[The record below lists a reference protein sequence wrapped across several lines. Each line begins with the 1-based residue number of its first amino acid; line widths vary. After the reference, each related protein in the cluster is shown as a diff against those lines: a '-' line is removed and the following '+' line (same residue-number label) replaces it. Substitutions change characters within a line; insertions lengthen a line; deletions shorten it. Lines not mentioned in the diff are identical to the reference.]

1 MAYSLRK
8 RWLSVLTAATLSLSC
23 FPIGAASL
31 SASAAGSG
39 ADALNGQCSSTKK
52 DDFSNL
58 AFLALEAYS
67 FSCAGIETN
76 LSDTNCSLLDADES
90 GSISM
95 DDSMKFLQ
103 WSSYLAANKS
113 HAPEA
118 EQFLQKWNT
127 TTTTEVSEETT
138 ETTESTTVTE
148 ETTMAA
154 EETTTSEEITM
165 TSETTTEETTTTET
179 TTEEVTTTTTEAL
192 TTTAEATTET
202 TAVTSAAGT
211 ATEAAT
217 TTTESTTTPESA
229 TTTSATTTSRMTTAK
244 TTTTPVVTTTE
255 GIGAWANKDL
265 YRGIDVSMYQQN
277 VDWKAVKNSGV
288 DYAIIRAGYGRYASQ
303 KDPYFDQNMR
313 NAKAAGLACGA
324 YWFSYA
330 DSVAAAKQE
339 AEVFL
344 QVIDGYQF
352 EYPLVFDIEDQVH
365 VNMTKEQVSA
375 IIEAFCQTVEAKG
388 YYVSV
393 YSYASFLNTKVYQSV
408 LDRYDIWVA
417 HFNTSAPAY
426 SLSSYGMWQY
436 SSTGSVPGIAGDV
449 DLDYGYYRYPNIM
462 SQAHLNGF

>member
-23 FPIGAASL
+23 FPIGATSL

-76 LSDTNCSLLDADES
+76 LSDTNWSLLDADES

-148 ETTMAA
+148 ETTTA
-154 EETTTSEEITM
+154 
-165 TSETTTEETTTTET
+165 
-179 TTEEVTTTTTEAL
+179 
-192 TTTAEATTET
+192 AEATTET

-217 TTTESTTTPESA
+217 TTTESTTTSESA

-303 KDPYFDQNMR
+303 TDPYFDQNMR

>member
-31 SASAAGSG
+31 PASAAGSG
-39 ADALNGQCSSTKK
+39 ADALNGQCSSTEK

-67 FSCAGIETN
+67 FSCAGIETD
-76 LSDTNCSLLDADES
+76 LSDTNRSLLDADES
-90 GSISM
+90 GDISM

-148 ETTMAA
+148 ETTTTT
-154 EETTTSEEITM
+154 EETTTSEETTT

-192 TTTAEATTET
+192 TTAAEATTET
-202 TAVTSAAGT
+202 TAVTSAAET
-211 ATEAAT
+211 TTEAAT

-229 TTTSATTTSRMTTAK
+229 TTSATTTTKMTTAK

-255 GIGAWANKDL
+255 GVGAWANKDL

-303 KDPYFDQNMR
+303 EDPYFDQNMR

-388 YYVSV
+388 YYISV

>member
-23 FPIGAASL
+23 FPIGATSL

-76 LSDTNCSLLDADES
+76 LSDTNWSLLDADES

-148 ETTMAA
+148 ETTTAA
-154 EETTTSEEITM
+154 EETTTSEETTM
-165 TSETTTEETTTTET
+165 TSETTTEEITTTET
-179 TTEEVTTTTTEAL
+179 ATEEVTTATTEAL
-192 TTTAEATTET
+192 TT
-202 TAVTSAAGT
+202 AAKAT
-211 ATEAAT
+211 AT
-217 TTTESTTTPESA
+217 
-229 TTTSATTTSRMTTAK
+229 
-244 TTTTPVVTTTE
+244 PVATTTE

>member
-148 ETTMAA
+148 ETTTAA

-217 TTTESTTTPESA
+217 TTTES
-229 TTTSATTTSRMTTAK
+229 

>member
-23 FPIGAASL
+23 FPIGATSL

-76 LSDTNCSLLDADES
+76 LSDTNWSLLDADES

-148 ETTMAA
+148 ETTTAA
-154 EETTTSEEITM
+154 EETTTSEETTM
-165 TSETTTEETTTTET
+165 TSETTTEEITTTET
-179 TTEEVTTTTTEAL
+179 ATEEVTTATTEAL
-192 TTTAEATTET
+192 TTAAKATAET
-202 TAVTSAAGT
+202 TAVTGAAGT

-217 TTTESTTTPESA
+217 TTTESTT
-229 TTTSATTTSRMTTAK
+229 
-244 TTTTPVVTTTE
+244 
-255 GIGAWANKDL
+255 
-265 YRGIDVSMYQQN
+265 
-277 VDWKAVKNSGV
+277 
-288 DYAIIRAGYGRYASQ
+288 
-303 KDPYFDQNMR
+303 
-313 NAKAAGLACGA
+313 
-324 YWFSYA
+324 
-330 DSVAAAKQE
+330 
-339 AEVFL
+339 
-344 QVIDGYQF
+344 
-352 EYPLVFDIEDQVH
+352 
-365 VNMTKEQVSA
+365 
-375 IIEAFCQTVEAKG
+375 
-388 YYVSV
+388 
-393 YSYASFLNTKVYQSV
+393 
-408 LDRYDIWVA
+408 
-417 HFNTSAPAY
+417 AP
-426 SLSSYGMWQY
+426 
-436 SSTGSVPGIAGDV
+436 
-449 DLDYGYYRYPNIM
+449 
-462 SQAHLNGF
+462 